1 MCNDKTVHMHESF
14 HVLCSSRASNLST
27 KDCFDVDVAD
37 LLYWYVIGCIPLW
50 RQAIL
55 QFVGVPAI

>member
-1 MCNDKTVHMHESF
+1 MTKPVHTRESF
-14 HVLCSSRASNLST
+14 QVLCSSRASNLST
-27 KDCFDVDVAD
+27 QDCFDVDVAE
-37 LLYWYVIGCIPLW
+37 LLYWYVIGCILLW